1 MLRGTEDYIGIVG
14 EEVIASIYKK
24 ASSLYNKRVIN
35 INSTFLG
42 GGVAEILS
50 RFIPMMNDVGV
61 DTDWGIVHGN
71 PAFFDITKKFHNA
84 LQGGS
89 INLSQIKKKIYLD
102 INEEFAG
109 YTYLN
114 YDCVVIHDPQPLPL
128 IKFYKKHQPWI
139 WRCHIDLSEPNKEL
153 WNFLKGFMLKYD
165 IIILSSEKFKKKEL
179 PVEQRV
185 IQPAIDPLSLKNR
198 ELSQKDI
205 LKYVLKAGIPVDKPV
220 VTQVSRMDPWKD
232 PEGVLEV
239 YNRIKEKVD
248 CRLVYCYNLATDD
261 PQGIE
266 IYSKVRNKAK
276 KLIEKGD
283 VIFVI
288 GNNDILVNAI
298 QRFSTV
304 IIQKSIK
311 EGFGLSVTE
320 ALWKAKPVVASNV
333 GGIPYQIKDGLTGFL
348 VDPYD
353 VEGTADKVV
362 RLLQDPSLAREI
374 GKKAKEH
381 VRKNFLITRLI
392 SDHLDL
398 ITDILN
404 TNSGGFFKWR
414 K

>member
-1 MLRGTEDYIGIVG
+1 
-14 EEVIASIYKK
+14 
-24 ASSLYNKRVIN
+24 
-35 INSTFLG
+35 
-42 GGVAEILS
+42 
-50 RFIPMMNDVGV
+50 
-61 DTDWGIVHGN
+61 
-71 PAFFDITKKFHNA
+71 
-84 LQGGS
+84 
-89 INLSQIKKKIYLD
+89 IKKKIYLD

-165 IIILSSEKFKKKEL
+165 VIILSSEKFKKKEL

-205 LKYVLKAGIPVDKPV
+205 LKYVLKAGIPVDKPI

-320 ALWKAKPVVASNV
+320 ALWKAKPVVASNA
-333 GGIPYQIKDGLTGFL
+333 GGIPCQIKDGLTGFL

-353 VEGTADKVV
+353 IKGTADKIIK
-362 RLLQDPSLAREI
+362 LLQDPSLAREV

-404 TNSGGFFKWR
+404 ANSGGFFKWR